1 MEIEVLQYYRPGK
14 LETSLY
20 ASWKLTKIHVA
31 LNLET
36 EYASM
41 QESDCRLEAEVLT
54 TNEVSL
60 TVFDQERE
68 EDIDIEIV
76 ERGPAVRKALETL
89 LTRQRWLALAKKPTV
104 DLS

>member
-1 MEIEVLQYYRPGK
+1 MEIEVLQYYRPGR
-14 LETSLY
+14 LETS
-20 ASWKLTKIHVA
+20 LTKIHVA

-60 TVFDQERE
+60 TVFDSERE
-68 EDIDIEIV
+68 ESI
-76 ERGPAVRKALETL
+76 A
-89 LTRQRWLALAKKPTV
+89 Q
-104 DLS
+104 